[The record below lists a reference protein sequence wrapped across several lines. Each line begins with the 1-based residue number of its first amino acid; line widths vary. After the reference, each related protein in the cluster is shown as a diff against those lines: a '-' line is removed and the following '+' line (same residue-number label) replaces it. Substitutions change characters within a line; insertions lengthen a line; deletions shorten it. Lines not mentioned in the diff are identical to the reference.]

1 MKKNKFYFII
11 ILILIIIIFLQK
23 CIGDGLGRKDKTI
36 HDTITTIDTSYI
48 TITKEIPKYTPKWN
62 IKIQYTH
69 DTIKVIDTAYVI
81 GDYYSTY
88 VYKDSL
94 ITDTLK
100 VYIND
105 SISQNKIKIRD
116 IKYKITL
123 PIVTITNNITK
134 RRNEFYY
141 GFNIAGEK
149 SGINSFGPELMLK
162 TKNSSAYGI
171 GVGLNRNFQPIISF
185 KMYWKI
191 GKK

>member
-1 MKKNKFYFII
+1 MKNKFYFII
-11 ILILIIIIFLQK
+11 IVVLVIILLLQK
-23 CIGDGLGRKDKTI
+23 CIGGLGKEGKTI
-36 HDTITTIDTSYI
+36 HDTITTIDTSYV
-48 TITKEIPKYTPKWN
+48 TITKEIPTYIPKWKTKTEY
-62 IKIQYTH
+62 IH
-69 DTIKVIDTAYVI
+69 DTTKIIDTAYVI

-88 VYKDSL
+88 YYQDSL
-94 ITDTLK
+94 VADSLR

-105 SISQNKIKIRD
+105 SITQNKIKLRD

-134 RRNEFYY
+134 RKNEFYY
-141 GFNIAGEK
+141 GFNIAGGK
-149 SGINSFGPELMLK
+149 SGINSFGPELLLR

-171 GVGLNRNFQPIISF
+171 GIGLNGSLQPVISF